1 MLIFAALL
9 YPCIT
14 VTMEKIY
21 RYTIV
26 LCLFAYVLATDC
38 CFAQVAV
45 ADTSIVQYLERNT
58 TGGSVHITQPKE
70 LERRLV
76 RSEGLQERRQ
86 SAMITVYRIQLF
98 SDNRSRTAKSEAER
112 KASVVK
118 NTFPRLDVYVT
129 YTSPF
134 WRLRVGNYRS
144 YEEANKMMYEL
155 KKAFPEM
162 AGEMRIVRDKANVQV
177 LDYIND

>member
-1 MLIFAALL
+1 M
-9 YPCIT
+9 
-14 VTMEKIY
+14 MKIY
-21 RYTIV
+21 RYVFIG
-26 LCLFAYVLATDC
+26 LFVCIAATGR
-38 CFAQVAV
+38 CFAQAAV

-76 RSEGLQERRQ
+76 RSEGLQDRKQ
-86 SAMITVYRIQLF
+86 SATITVYRIQLF

-112 KASVVK
+112 KAAMVR
-118 NTFPRLDVYVT
+118 NAFPRLDVYVT
-129 YTSPF
+129 FTSPF

-155 KKAFPEM
+155 KNAFPEM
-162 AGEMRIVRDKANVQV
+162 SGEMRIVRDRANVQV